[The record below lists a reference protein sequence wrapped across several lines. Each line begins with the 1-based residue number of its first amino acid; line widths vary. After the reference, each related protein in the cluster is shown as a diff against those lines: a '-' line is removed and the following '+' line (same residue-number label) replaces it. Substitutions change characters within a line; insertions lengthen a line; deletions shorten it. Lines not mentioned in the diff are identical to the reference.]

1 MREEEGKEE
10 REREKRRRKRKKS
23 GWFKETF
30 LAQSDFLSF
39 TRRVG
44 ETPPS

>member
-1 MREEEGKEE
+1 MRTKVGKETSIQ
-10 REREKRRRKRKKS
+10 KNKKKKKS